1 MRIVSLLVVI
11 AFGAGLANAQSLGE
25 VARRER
31 ERRAALEKRAPTITN
46 EDLQRPRILERAPEQ
61 AQAPR
66 ASASSLSCQPPA
78 ISPSPRPDS
87 GVPLWKVAEQPGF
100 SLGEYARRL
109 REQRARRE
117 MEAQVASQASPAA
130 PDALTA
136 PPPLLAAQQL
146 PAVQAAPAHSRR
158 RHTRRLAK
166 ERPAVSTVGLRP
178 LPDSDSA
185 PDPIRVRRG
194 DSLWKLSSIYLGEG
208 KRWVSLWKANPE
220 VRNADLIYPG
230 QLLRWPGA
238 PALARNIEQAAEK
251 TQLSANVRLSNS
263 SSARQKAAGQHQENQ
278 ENQATWSAQA
288 RVPSPPHLPRLLGGS
303 GPGGRSE
310 SRPRGSGWRA
320 GPVLASF
327 R

>member
-1 MRIVSLLVVI
+1 MRILSLLVVV

-31 ERRAALEKRAPTITN
+31 ERRAALEKRAPVITN

-61 AQAPR
+61 AQAPG
-66 ASASSLSCQPPA
+66 ASASSLSSQPPA
-78 ISPSPRPDS
+78 ISPSPRPDF

-117 MEAQVASQASPAA
+117 REAQVDSQASPAA

-136 PPPLLAAQQL
+136 PPPSLAAEQV
-146 PAVQAAPAHSRR
+146 PSVQTAPAHSPLQ
-158 RHTRRLAK
+158 HIRRLAR
-166 ERPAVSTVGLRP
+166 ERRKPSAFQPRP
-178 LPDSDSA
+178 LPDSGSV

-208 KRWVSLWKANPE
+208 KRWVSLWKTNPE
-220 VRNADLIYPG
+220 VRNPDLIYPG

-238 PALARNIEQAAEK
+238 PVLARNIQQAAEK
-251 TQLSANVRLSNS
+251 TKLSANVRLPDS
-263 SSARQKAAGQHQENQ
+263 SSARQKAAGQRQEDQ
-278 ENQATWSAQA
+278 GIWSAHA
-288 RVPSPPHLPRLLGGS
+288 RFPFQPQPARAFGAN
-303 GPGGRSE
+303 GPGRRSE
-310 SRPRGSGWRA
+310 SQPRGSGWRA
-320 GPVLASF
+320 EPVLASF

>member
-1 MRIVSLLVVI
+1 MVV

-31 ERRAALEKRAPTITN
+31 ERRAALEKRAPVITN
-46 EDLQRPRILERAPEQ
+46 EDLQRPRILEPALQ
-61 AQAPR
+61 QTQAPG
-66 ASASSLSCQPPA
+66 ASASSLSSQPPA

-136 PPPLLAAQQL
+136 PPPPLAAEQL
-146 PAVQAAPAHSRR
+146 PAVQAMPAHSRR
-158 RHTRRLAK
+158 QRRRRLAK
-166 ERPAVSTVGLRP
+166 ERPEASTVELRP
-178 LPDSDSA
+178 LPESDSV

-220 VRNADLIYPG
+220 VRNAHLIYPG

-238 PALARNIEQAAEK
+238 PVLAGNILQAAEK
-251 TQLSANVRLSNS
+251 TKLSGNVRLPDS
-263 SSARQKAAGQHQENQ
+263 SSPRQKAAGQRQENQ

-288 RVPSPPHLPRLLGGS
+288 RVPSPPRLPRAFGAN
-303 GPGGRSE
+303 GPGGAYPSGA
-310 SRPRGSGWRA
+310 RGSKWRA